1 MTDKT
6 RERALEAVEA
16 WHGALNSGDTDL
28 LVSLSHP
35 DVEIEGPRGSVRG
48 REVLRDWFARATVTL
63 EPGRRFVRGDAVV
76 FEETATWREGETGEK
91 VGEASVATAF
101 RVRDGLVAA
110 IATAICPPPGTAV
123 LFLASRAPLEL
134 DALLLIWNVLR
145 AMTRWL
151 LLLILSL
158 HALAS
163 LLANI
168 RHAAFPSAGAIQRAV
183 LLLFPSRSTVVT

>member
-110 IATAICPPPGTAV
+110 IARHDG
-123 LFLASRAPLEL
+123 LE
-134 DALLLIWNVLR
+134 DALG
-145 AMTRWL
+145 
-151 LLLILSL
+151 
-158 HALAS
+158 
-163 LLANI
+163 
-168 RHAAFPSAGAIQRAV
+168 HAALGFGDEVLAG
-183 LLLFPSRSTVVT
+183 